1 MFNPLAL
8 LFRMA
13 AASRSSEMDHA
24 DVDVA
29 ALVLPVVLIEAS
41 GRAIRMVKKA
51 VKAVSTSRAIAK
63 ALVALSANR
72 LMVNVVDVAAVAAVA
87 VASVV
92 VAAAMIVVVAVAS
105 DVVVA
110 VAEIAVD
117 AVVSD
122 VVVVDAAAV
131 VALATNHLTQ
141 RQSKTRK
148 LLLTIKKSILS

>member
-8 LFRMA
+8 LSRMA
-13 AASRSSEMDHA
+13 AASRNSEMDHA

-29 ALVLPVVLIEAS
+29 ALALPVVLIEAS

-63 ALVALSANR
+63 VLAALSANP
-72 LMVNVVDVAAVAAVA
+72 LMVNVVDVAAAV
-87 VASVV
+87 VSVV
-92 VAAAMIVVVAVAS
+92 VAAAMIVVVAVAL

-131 VALATNHLTQ
+131 VALATNHSTQ

>member
-8 LFRMA
+8 LSRMA

-29 ALVLPVVLIEAS
+29 ALALPVVLIEAS

-63 ALVALSANR
+63 ALAALSANR
-72 LMVNVVDVAAVAAVA
+72 LMVNVVDVAAAAVV

-92 VAAAMIVVVAVAS
+92 VAAAMIVVVAVAL
-105 DVVVA
+105 DVVVV

-131 VALATNHLTQ
+131 VALATNHSTQ

>member
-1 MFNPLAL
+1 
-8 LFRMA
+8 MA
-13 AASRSSEMDHA
+13 AASRNSEMDHA

-29 ALVLPVVLIEAS
+29 ALALPVVLIEAS

-63 ALVALSANR
+63 ALAALSANR
-72 LMVNVVDVAAVAAVA
+72 LMVNVVDVAAAAVAVA

-92 VAAAMIVVVAVAS
+92 VAAAMIVVVAVAL

>member
-1 MFNPLAL
+1 
-8 LFRMA
+8 MA

-29 ALVLPVVLIEAS
+29 ALALPVVLIEAS

-72 LMVNVVDVAAVAAVA
+72 LMVNVVDVAAVA

-92 VAAAMIVVVAVAS
+92 VAAAMIVVVVVAL

-110 VAEIAVD
+110 VAEIAAD

-131 VALATNHLTQ
+131 VALATNHSTQ

-148 LLLTIKKSILS
+148 LLLTIKISILS

>member
-8 LFRMA
+8 LSRMV

-29 ALVLPVVLIEAS
+29 VLVLPVVLIVAS

-51 VKAVSTSRAIAK
+51 EMAVSTRATAK
-63 ALVALSANR
+63 ALAASSGNR
-72 LMVNVVDVAAVAAVA
+72 LMDSEVDAAAVA
-87 VASVV
+87 VVV
-92 VAAAMIVVVAVAS
+92 VAAATIVVVVVAL
-105 DVVVA
+105 DAVVA
-110 VAEIAVD
+110 VAEV

-141 RQSKTRK
+141 RQNKTRK
-148 LLLTIKKSILS
+148 LLLTIKKLIFS